1 MIFLLIVLVGLGL
14 LNYPYL
20 SSLYSQREYRAQFEA
35 YQQEMES
42 TQQDSQRQQAQQYNQ
57 QLSTE
62 QSALEDAFSSQQPS
76 GGEEGLLGYVE
87 IEKID
92 VYLPIYEGTTE
103 QILRKGIGHL
113 SGSSLPVG
121 GESTHAVLAG
131 HSGLA
136 SQLMFTELEQLEIGD
151 RFSLYV
157 MGEELCY
164 QVDQILT
171 VEPWQTDA
179 LQIEEGKDMV
189 TLITCVPYG
198 VNSHRLLVR
207 GQRVETEET
216 QEQTSAVSTAEQPDE
231 PSDAPK
237 VSSQTQRRQLI
248 FWASIAV
255 WLLLV
260 LITVGTQIR
269 ARYKKKHQR

>member
-20 SSLYSQREYRAQFEA
+20 SSRYSQREYRAQFEA

-42 TQQDSQRQQAQQYNQ
+42 TRQDSQRQQAQQYNQ

-207 GQRVETEET
+207 GQRVEAEET
-216 QEQTSAVSTAEQPDE
+216 QEQTAAVSTAEQPDE

-248 FWASIAV
+248 FWASTAV

-260 LITVGTQIR
+260 LIAVGTQIR
-269 ARYKKKHQR
+269 ARYQKKHQR

>member
-20 SSLYSQREYRAQFEA
+20 SSRYSQREYRAQFEA

-42 TQQDSQRQQAQQYNQ
+42 TQQDSQRQQAQLYNQ

-207 GQRVETEET
+207 GQRVEAEET
-216 QEQTSAVSTAEQPDE
+216 QEQTAAVSTAEQPDE

>member
-20 SSLYSQREYRAQFEA
+20 SSRYSQREYRAQFEA

-164 QVDQILT
+164 QADQILT

-207 GQRVETEET
+207 GQRVEAEET
-216 QEQTSAVSTAEQPDE
+216 QEQTAAVSTAEQSDE

-269 ARYKKKHQR
+269 ARYQKKHQR

>member
-216 QEQTSAVSTAEQPDE
+216 QEQTAAVSTAEQSDE

-248 FWASIAV
+248 FWASTAV

-260 LITVGTQIR
+260 LIAVGTQIR
-269 ARYKKKHQR
+269 ARYQKKHQR

>member
-207 GQRVETEET
+207 GQRVEAEET
-216 QEQTSAVSTAEQPDE
+216 QEQTAAVSTAEQPDE

-269 ARYKKKHQR
+269 ARYQKKRQR

>member
-216 QEQTSAVSTAEQPDE
+216 QEQTAAVSTAEQPDE

-248 FWASIAV
+248 FWASTAV

-260 LITVGTQIR
+260 LIAVGTQIR
-269 ARYKKKHQR
+269 ARYQKKHQR